1 MRLVAT
7 SDLREDTTL
16 AGDILTGRDAAPLLR
31 AGAKLNARYI
41 EHLHRA
47 GILGVYVEDQY
58 GEGIDSQPV
67 ISGQTRGLATRAIAA
82 VFEEAKR
89 CVASDR
95 TLEADATD
103 ALSDAVDQVLL
114 EIEELDGKAVVLA
127 DLCAADAYNLQHP
140 IDVTALGLLIGR
152 RLIIEHGWLDY
163 KGERQNDRHEE
174 RLFRLGMGLLLS
186 DIGKLAIPDAI
197 LNKPGK
203 LSEEEWEIVKTHPKS
218 GVKLVRD
225 TGAWCPLV
233 QACVLRHHERWDG
246 AGYPEGKSAT
256 EIHEMARI
264 AAVADVYDAITSER
278 VFAPA
283 KPAHVGVHAI
293 LAGAGTQFDP
303 TIVDVFSRRVAPFP
317 PGVEVELT
325 DGRRAVVVSV
335 SELALDRPVVRV
347 ISGAGWP
354 ASPVD
359 ISLTADPSIQIAG
372 WNPPPPTYSAQAA

>member
-7 SDLREDTTL
+7 SDLQEDTTL
-16 AGDILTGRDAAPLLR
+16 ARDILTGRDAAPLLR
-31 AGAKLNARYI
+31 AGVKLNARFI
-41 EHLHRA
+41 EHLRRA
-47 GILGVYVEDQY
+47 GILGVYVEDQFSQ
-58 GEGIDSQPV
+58 GIDAEPV
-67 ISGQTRGLATRAIAA
+67 ISAQTRGIATRALADLH
-82 VFEEAKR
+82 EEAKR
-89 CVASDR
+89 SVAAGR
-95 TLEADATD
+95 TLDPEATD
-103 ALSDAVDQVLL
+103 QLSDVVDQILL
-114 EIEELDGKAVVLA
+114 EIEESDGKAVVLA
-127 DLCAADAYNLQHP
+127 DLCAADAYHLQHP

-163 KGERQNDRHEE
+163 KGERQDDRHEE

-186 DIGKLAIPDAI
+186 DIGKLAIPESI

-203 LSEEEWEIVKTHPKS
+203 LSEEEWEIVQTHPKA

-246 AGYPEGKSAT
+246 TGYPESKSGT

-283 KPAHVGVHAI
+283 KPAHLAFQAI

-303 TIVDVFSRRVAPFP
+303 TIIDVFSSRVSPFP

-335 SELALDRPVVRV
+335 SDLAPDRPVVRM
-347 ISGAGWP
+347 ISGPGAP
-354 ASPVD
+354 FD
-359 ISLTADPSIQIAG
+359 ISLTSDQSVQIAG
-372 WNPPPPTYSAQAA
+372 WNPTSAAGAAQAA

>member
-7 SDLREDTTL
+7 SDLQEDTTL
-16 AGDILTGRDAAPLLR
+16 ARDILSGRDAAPLLR

-47 GILGVYVEDQY
+47 GILGVYVDDQY
-58 GEGIDSQPV
+58 SDGIDSQPV
-67 ISGQTRGLATRAIAA
+67 ISGQTRGQATRAIAA
-82 VFEEAKR
+82 VYDEARR
-89 CVASDR
+89 CVASGR
-95 TLEADATD
+95 TLEPEATD
-103 ALSDAVDQVLL
+103 ELSDVVDQILL
-114 EIEELDGKAVVLA
+114 EIEELDGKVVALA

-163 KGERQNDRHEE
+163 KGERQDDRHEE
-174 RLFRLGMGLLLS
+174 RLFRLGMGLILS

-203 LSEEEWEIVKTHPKS
+203 LSEEEWEIVKTHPKA

-246 AGYPEGKSAT
+246 TGYPEGKSST
-256 EIHEMARI
+256 EVHEMARI

-283 KPAHVGVHAI
+283 KPAHMGVQAI

-303 TIVDVFSRRVAPFP
+303 TIIDVFSRRVAPFP

-335 SELALDRPVVRV
+335 SELTLDRPVVRV
-347 ISGAGWP
+347 ISGPEAP
-354 ASPVD
+354 AD

-372 WNPPPPTYSAQAA
+372 WNPAPAGLSAQAA

>member
-7 SDLREDTTL
+7 SDVQEDTTL
-16 AGDILTGRDAAPLLR
+16 ARDILTGRDAAPLLR

-47 GILGVYVEDQY
+47 GIQGVYVEDQY
-58 GEGIDSQPV
+58 SQGIDSQPV
-67 ISGQTRGLATRAIAA
+67 IGGETRGLATRAIAA
-82 VFEEAKR
+82 VYDEAR
-89 CVASDR
+89 RAVASGR
-95 TLEADATD
+95 TLDPEATD
-103 ALSDAVDQVLL
+103 ELGDAVDQILL
-114 EIEELDGKAVVLA
+114 EVEELDGKFVVLA

-152 RLIIEHGWLDY
+152 RLITEHGWLDY
-163 KGERQNDRHEE
+163 RGERQDDRHEE

-186 DIGKLAIPDAI
+186 DIGKLALPEAI

-203 LSEEEWEIVKTHPKS
+203 LSEDEWKIVKTHPKA

-246 AGYPEGKSAT
+246 SGYPEGKAGT
-256 EIHEMARI
+256 EVHEMARI

-283 KPAHVGVHAI
+283 KPAYVGVQAI

-347 ISGAGWP
+347 ITGSEG
-354 ASPVD
+354 PVD

-372 WNPPPPTYSAQAA
+372 WNPGPSADAAQAA

>member
-7 SDLREDTTL
+7 SDLQEDTTL
-16 AGDILTGRDAAPLLR
+16 ARDILTGRDAAPLLR
-31 AGAKLNARYI
+31 AGVKLNARFI
-41 EHLHRA
+41 EHLNRA
-47 GILGVYVEDQY
+47 GILGVYVEDQFSQ
-58 GEGIDSQPV
+58 GIDSQPV

-82 VFEEAKR
+82 VYEEAKR
-89 CVASDR
+89 CAVSGRA
-95 TLEADATD
+95 LEQDATD
-103 ALSDAVDQVLL
+103 ELSDVVDQILL
-114 EIEELDGKAVVLA
+114 EIEESDGKNVVLA

-163 KGERQNDRHEE
+163 KGERQDDRHEE
-174 RLFRLGMGLLLS
+174 RLFRLGMGLLLT
-186 DIGKLAIPDAI
+186 DIGKTAIPEAI

-203 LSEEEWEIVKTHPKS
+203 LSEEEWEIVQTHPKA
-218 GVKLVRD
+218 GVKLIRD

-246 AGYPEGKSAT
+246 TGYPEGKAGSD
-256 EIHEMARI
+256 IHEMARI
-264 AAVADVYDAITSER
+264 AAVADVFDAITSER

-283 KPAHVGVHAI
+283 RPAHVGVQAI
-293 LAGAGTQFDP
+293 LAGAGTQFDT
-303 TIVDVFSRRVAPFP
+303 TIIDLFSRRVAPFP

-347 ISGAGWP
+347 ITGPGA
-354 ASPVD
+354 PVD

-372 WNPPPPTYSAQAA
+372 WNPVPVAGAAQAA

>member
-7 SDLREDTTL
+7 SDLQEDTTL
-16 AGDILTGRDAAPLLR
+16 ARDILTGRDAAPLLR
-31 AGAKLNARYI
+31 AGAKLTGRYI

-47 GILGVYVEDQY
+47 GILGVYVEDEYSQ
-58 GEGIDSQPV
+58 GIDSQPV
-67 ISGQTRGLATRAIAA
+67 ICAQTRGLATRAIAA
-82 VFEEAKR
+82 LYDETR
-89 CVASDR
+89 RSVASGR
-95 TLEADATD
+95 TLDPEATD
-103 ALSDAVDQVLL
+103 ELSDVVDQILL
-114 EIEELDGKAVVLA
+114 EIEELDGKPVVLA

-152 RLIIEHGWLDY
+152 RLIMEHGWLDY
-163 KGERQNDRHEE
+163 KGERQDDRHEE

-186 DIGKLAIPDAI
+186 DIGKLAIPEAI

-203 LSEEEWEIVKTHPKS
+203 LSEEEWEIVKTHPKA

-246 AGYPEGKSAT
+246 SGYPEGKSST
-256 EIHEMARI
+256 EVHEMARI

-283 KPAHVGVHAI
+283 KPAHLGVQAI
-293 LAGAGTQFDP
+293 LVGAGTRFDP
-303 TIVDVFSRRVAPFP
+303 AIVDVFSRRVAPFP
-317 PGVEVELT
+317 PGVEVELS

-347 ISGAGWP
+347 ITGSGA
-354 ASPVD
+354 PVD

-372 WNPPPPTYSAQAA
+372 WNPAQAPQSAQAA

>member
-7 SDLREDTTL
+7 SDVQEDTTL
-16 AGDILTGRDAAPLLR
+16 ARDILTGRDAAPLLR

-47 GILGVYVEDQY
+47 GIQGVYVEDQY
-58 GEGIDSQPV
+58 SQGIDSQPV
-67 ISGQTRGLATRAIAA
+67 IGGETRGLATRAIAA
-82 VFEEAKR
+82 VYDEAR
-89 CVASDR
+89 RAVASGR
-95 TLEADATD
+95 TLDPEATD
-103 ALSDAVDQVLL
+103 ELGDAVDQILL
-114 EIEELDGKAVVLA
+114 EVEELDGKFVVLA

-152 RLIIEHGWLDY
+152 RLITEHGWLDY
-163 KGERQNDRHEE
+163 RGERQDDRHEE

-186 DIGKLAIPDAI
+186 DIGKLALPEAI

-203 LSEEEWEIVKTHPKS
+203 LSEDEWEIVKTHPKA

-246 AGYPEGKSAT
+246 SGYPEGKAGT
-256 EIHEMARI
+256 EVHEMARI

-283 KPAHVGVHAI
+283 KPAYVGVQAI

-347 ISGAGWP
+347 ITGSEG
-354 ASPVD
+354 PVD
-359 ISLTADPSIQIAG
+359 ISLTGDPSIQIAG
-372 WNPPPPTYSAQAA
+372 WNPGPSADAAQAA

>member
-7 SDLREDTTL
+7 SDLQADTTL
-16 AGDILTGRDAAPLLR
+16 ARDILSGRDAAPLLR
-31 AGAKLNARYI
+31 AGAKLTGRYI

-47 GILGVYVEDQY
+47 GILGVYVEDEYSQ
-58 GEGIDSQPV
+58 GIDSQPV
-67 ISGQTRGLATRAIAA
+67 ISAQTRGLATRAIAA
-82 VFEEAKR
+82 LYDETR
-89 CVASDR
+89 RSVASGR
-95 TLEADATD
+95 TLDPEATD
-103 ALSDAVDQVLL
+103 ELSDVVDQILL
-114 EIEELDGKAVVLA
+114 EIEELDGKPVVLA

-163 KGERQNDRHEE
+163 KGERQDDRHEE

-186 DIGKLAIPDAI
+186 DIGKLAIPEAI

-203 LSEEEWEIVKTHPKS
+203 LSEEEWEIVKTHPKA

-246 AGYPEGKSAT
+246 SGYPEGKSST
-256 EIHEMARI
+256 EVHEMARI

-283 KPAHVGVHAI
+283 KPAHLGVQAI

-303 TIVDVFSRRVAPFP
+303 AIVDVFSRRVAPFP
-317 PGVEVELT
+317 PGVEVELS

-347 ISGAGWP
+347 ITGSGA
-354 ASPVD
+354 PVD

-372 WNPPPPTYSAQAA
+372 WNPAQVPQSAQAA

>member
-7 SDLREDTTL
+7 SDLQEDTTL
-16 AGDILTGRDAAPLLR
+16 ARDILTGRDAAPLLR
-31 AGAKLNARYI
+31 AGVKLSARFI
-41 EHLHRA
+41 EHLNRA
-47 GILGVYVEDQY
+47 GILGVYIEDQFSH
-58 GEGIDSQPV
+58 GIDSQPV

-82 VFEEAKR
+82 VYEEAKR
-89 CVASDR
+89 CAVSGRA
-95 TLEADATD
+95 LEQDATD
-103 ALSDAVDQVLL
+103 DLSDVVDQILL
-114 EIEELDGKAVVLA
+114 EIEESDGKNVVLA

-152 RLIIEHGWLDY
+152 RLITEHGWLDY
-163 KGERQNDRHEE
+163 KGERQDDRHEE
-174 RLFRLGMGLLLS
+174 RLFRLGMGLLLA
-186 DIGKLAIPDAI
+186 DIGKTAIPEAI
-197 LNKPGK
+197 QYKPGK
-203 LSEEEWEIVKTHPKS
+203 LSEEELEIVQTHPKA
-218 GVKLVRD
+218 GVKLIRD

-246 AGYPEGKSAT
+246 TGYPEGKAGS

-264 AAVADVYDAITSER
+264 AAVADVFDAITSER

-283 KPAHVGVHAI
+283 KPAHVGVQAI

-303 TIVDVFSRRVAPFP
+303 TIIDVFSRRIAPFP

-347 ISGAGWP
+347 IGGPGA
-354 ASPVD
+354 PVD

-372 WNPPPPTYSAQAA
+372 WNPVPVAGAAQAA

>member
-7 SDLREDTTL
+7 SDVQEDTTL
-16 AGDILTGRDAAPLLR
+16 ARDILTGRDAAPLLR

-47 GILGVYVEDQY
+47 GIQGVYVEDQY
-58 GEGIDSQPV
+58 SQGIDSQPV
-67 ISGQTRGLATRAIAA
+67 IGGETRGLATRAIAA
-82 VFEEAKR
+82 VYDEAR
-89 CVASDR
+89 RAVASGR
-95 TLEADATD
+95 TLDPEATD
-103 ALSDAVDQVLL
+103 ELGDAVDQILL
-114 EIEELDGKAVVLA
+114 EVEELDGKFVVLA

-152 RLIIEHGWLDY
+152 RLITEHGWLDY
-163 KGERQNDRHEE
+163 RGERQDDRHEE

-186 DIGKLAIPDAI
+186 DIGKLALPEAI

-203 LSEEEWEIVKTHPKS
+203 LSEDEWEIVKTHPKA

-246 AGYPEGKSAT
+246 SGYPEGKAGT
-256 EIHEMARI
+256 EVHEMARI

-283 KPAHVGVHAI
+283 KPAYVGVQAI

-347 ISGAGWP
+347 ITGSEG
-354 ASPVD
+354 PVD

-372 WNPPPPTYSAQAA
+372 WNPGPSADAAQAA

>member
-7 SDLREDTTL
+7 SDLQEDTTL
-16 AGDILTGRDAAPLLR
+16 ARDILTGRDAAPLLR
-31 AGAKLNARYI
+31 AGAKLTGRYI

-47 GILGVYVEDQY
+47 GILGVYVEDEYSQ
-58 GEGIDSQPV
+58 GIDSQPV
-67 ISGQTRGLATRAIAA
+67 ISAQTRGLATRAIAA
-82 VFEEAKR
+82 LYDETR
-89 CVASDR
+89 RSVASGR
-95 TLEADATD
+95 TLDPEATD
-103 ALSDAVDQVLL
+103 ELSDVVDQILL
-114 EIEELDGKAVVLA
+114 EIEELDGKPVVLA

-163 KGERQNDRHEE
+163 KGERQDDRHEE

-186 DIGKLAIPDAI
+186 DIGKLAIPEAI
-197 LNKPGK
+197 LNKPSM
-203 LSEEEWEIVKTHPKS
+203 LSEEEWEIVKTHPKA

-246 AGYPEGKSAT
+246 SGYPEGKSST
-256 EIHEMARI
+256 EVHEMARI

-283 KPAHVGVHAI
+283 KPAHLGVQAI

-303 TIVDVFSRRVAPFP
+303 AIVDVFSRRVAPFP
-317 PGVEVELT
+317 PGVEVELS

-347 ISGAGWP
+347 ITGSGA
-354 ASPVD
+354 PVD

-372 WNPPPPTYSAQAA
+372 WNPAQVPQSAQAA

>member
-7 SDLREDTTL
+7 SDLQEDTTL
-16 AGDILTGRDAAPLLR
+16 ARDILTGRDAAPLLR
-31 AGAKLNARYI
+31 AGVKLSARFI
-41 EHLHRA
+41 GHLQRA
-47 GILGVYVEDQY
+47 GILGVYVEDQCS
-58 GEGIDSQPV
+58 EGIDVQPV
-67 ISGQTRGLATRAIAA
+67 ISAQTRGFATRAIAA
-82 VFEEAKR
+82 VYEEAKR
-89 CVASDR
+89 CVASGR
-95 TLEADATD
+95 ALESDATD
-103 ALSDAVDQVLL
+103 GLSDVVDQILL
-114 EIEELDGKAVVLA
+114 EIESLDGKAVVLA
-127 DLCAADAYNLQHP
+127 DLCAADAYTLQHP

-186 DIGKLAIPDAI
+186 DIGKVAIPDSI
-197 LNKPGK
+197 LTKPGK
-203 LSEEEWEIVKTHPKS
+203 LSEEEWEIVETHPKA

-246 AGYPEGKSAT
+246 GGYPEGKTAT

-264 AAVADVYDAITSER
+264 AGVADVFDAITSER

-283 KPAHVGVHAI
+283 KPAHVGVQAI

-303 TIVDVFSRRVAPFP
+303 VICDVFARRVAPFP

-347 ISGAGWP
+347 ISGAD
-354 ASPVD
+354 APVD
-359 ISLTADPSIQIAG
+359 ISLTADPSIGISG
-372 WNPPPPTYSAQAA
+372 WNTAPAVTATQAA

>member
-7 SDLREDTTL
+7 SDLQEDATL
-16 AGDILTGRDAAPLLR
+16 ACDILTGRDAAPLLR
-31 AGAKLNARYI
+31 AGVKLNGRYI
-41 EHLHRA
+41 EHLQRA
-47 GILGVYVEDQY
+47 GILGVYIEDEY
-58 GEGIDSQPV
+58 SHGIDSEPV

-82 VFEEAKR
+82 LYDETR
-89 CVASDR
+89 RSVASGR
-95 TLEADATD
+95 TLDPEATD
-103 ALSDAVDQVLL
+103 ELSDVVDQILL
-114 EIEELDGKAVVLA
+114 EIEELDGKPVVLA

-152 RLIIEHGWLDY
+152 RLILEHGWLDY
-163 KGERQNDRHEE
+163 KGERQDDRHEE
-174 RLFRLGMGLLLS
+174 RLFRLGMGLVLS
-186 DIGKLAIPDAI
+186 DIGKLAIPEAI

-203 LSEEEWEIVKTHPKS
+203 LSEEEWEIVKTHPKA
-218 GVKLVRD
+218 GVKLIRD
-225 TGAWCPLV
+225 TSAWCPLV

-246 AGYPEGKSAT
+246 TGYPEGKSST
-256 EIHEMARI
+256 EVHEMARI

-283 KPAHVGVHAI
+283 KPAHVGVQAI

-317 PGVEVELT
+317 PGVEIELT

-347 ISGAGWP
+347 ITGSGA
-354 ASPVD
+354 PVD

-372 WNPPPPTYSAQAA
+372 WNPGQAAQPAQAA

>member
-7 SDLREDTTL
+7 SDLQEDTTL
-16 AGDILTGRDAAPLLR
+16 ARDILTGRDAAPLLR
-31 AGAKLNARYI
+31 AGAKLTGRYI

-47 GILGVYVEDQY
+47 GILGVYVEDEYSQ
-58 GEGIDSQPV
+58 GIDSQPV
-67 ISGQTRGLATRAIAA
+67 ISAQTRGLATRAIAA
-82 VFEEAKR
+82 LYDETR
-89 CVASDR
+89 RTVASGR
-95 TLEADATD
+95 TLDPEATD
-103 ALSDAVDQVLL
+103 ELSDVVDQILL
-114 EIEELDGKAVVLA
+114 EIEELDGKPVVLA

-163 KGERQNDRHEE
+163 KGERQDDRHEE

-186 DIGKLAIPDAI
+186 DIGKLAIPEAI

-203 LSEEEWEIVKTHPKS
+203 LSEEEWEIVKTHPKA

-246 AGYPEGKSAT
+246 SGYPEGKSST
-256 EIHEMARI
+256 EVHEMARI

-278 VFAPA
+278 LFAPA
-283 KPAHVGVHAI
+283 KPAHLGVQAI

-303 TIVDVFSRRVAPFP
+303 AIVDVFSRRVAPFP
-317 PGVEVELT
+317 PGVEVELS

-347 ISGAGWP
+347 ITGSGA
-354 ASPVD
+354 PVD

-372 WNPPPPTYSAQAA
+372 WDPAQAPQSARAA